1 MALSGFR
8 DFYPDDCAFRN
19 AMFAKW
25 RDVAHRYGF
34 VEYDG
39 PPLEPLDL
47 FTKKSGQEIVGQLY
61 NFKDKGDRD
70 VALRPEMTP
79 TLARLVTARHKDFKK
94 PLKWFSIPQVYR
106 YERPQKG
113 RGREHYQLNCDIIGE
128 ASLEADVE
136 LIALVID
143 VLRAFGL
150 TEKDFV
156 VRLSDR
162 VFWSD
167 FMDAHHVPNDQRY
180 AFIQAIDKSE
190 REPRESTIEKLK
202 KFEPYIERSM
212 EKIEESRRLGEGLAD
227 KVFAILDDAMKGKSE
242 RLDTVE
248 TGLRHRGLGDYV
260 KRDYTVVR
268 GLAYY
273 TGVVF
278 EVFDRTGEFRA
289 IAGGGRY
296 DTLLKNLGGVDL
308 PALGFGM
315 GDVVL
320 GEMLKAKHAIKSLH
334 DYVSAYVVIADEG
347 YRTEA
352 MKVVQRLRD
361 ANYRIDYPMAPMKVG
376 KQLQIAEEKGCGVAF
391 IIDAKIQNGLV
402 DAKNLTDRTQSEL
415 FADKMDY
422 YMRFEHTLQRERSI
436 KESSPVAFER
446 YKRDILNRAWALTEE
461 EPEEA
466 PPRSETSDAG
476 K

>member
-1 MALSGFR
+1 MALPGFR

-19 AMFAKW
+19 AIFAKW

-47 FTKKSGQEIVGQLY
+47 FTKKSGDEIVTQLY
-61 NFKDKGDRD
+61 HFKDKGDRD

-128 ASLEADVE
+128 AGLEADIE

-162 VFWSD
+162 QFWTD
-167 FMDAHHVPNDQRY
+167 FMNAHGVPEDQRY

-190 REPRESTIEKLK
+190 REPREKTAEKLG
-202 KFEPYIERSM
+202 PLA
-212 EKIEESRRLGEGLAD
+212 EE
-227 KVFAILDDAMKGKSE
+227 VFAILADAGSTKSE

-248 TGLRHRGLGDYV
+248 AGLRHRGLQDYV

-273 TGVVF
+273 TGVVW
-278 EVFDRTGEFRA
+278 EVFDRSGEFRA
-289 IAGGGRY
+289 LAGGGRY
-296 DTLLKNLGGVDL
+296 DTLLKNLGGIEL
-308 PALGFGM
+308 PALGFGI

-320 GEMLKAKHAIKSLH
+320 GEILKAKKWNPAQRSGNRVYLI
-334 DYVSAYVVIADEG
+334 IADEAFRSYAMG
-347 YRTEA
+347 VLRHLRETTEFP
-352 MKVVQRLRD
+352 V
-361 ANYRIDYPMAPMKVG
+361 DYSFVPAKVG
-376 KQLQIAEEKGCGVAF
+376 RQFQTAEERGCAF
-391 IIDAKIQNGLV
+391 AVLV
-402 DAKNLTDRTQSEL
+402 DAQIQNAIVQVKDLASRQQIESKVDDLKT
-415 FADKMDY
+415 
-422 YMRFEHTLQRERSI
+422 TLRRL
-436 KESSPVAFER
+436 KETPSS
-446 YKRDILNRAWALTEE
+446 
-461 EPEEA
+461 
-466 PPRSETSDAG
+466 
-476 K
+476 

>member
-19 AMFAKW
+19 AIFAKW
-25 RDVAHRYGF
+25 REVAHRYGF

-39 PPLEPLDL
+39 PVLEPLDL
-47 FTKKSGQEIVGQLY
+47 FTKKSGDEIVTQLY
-61 NFKDKGDRD
+61 NFKDKGDRE

-79 TLARLVTARHKDFKK
+79 TLARLVTARHRDFKK

-113 RGREHYQLNCDIIGE
+113 RLREHYQFNCDIIGE
-128 ASLEADVE
+128 AGLEADIE

-143 VLRAFGL
+143 THRAFGL
-150 TEKDFV
+150 TKDDFV

-162 VFWSD
+162 QFWTD
-167 FMDAHHVPNDQRY
+167 FMNAKAVPEDQRY

-190 REPRESTIEKLK
+190 REPREKTAEKLG
-202 KFEPYIERSM
+202 P
-212 EKIEESRRLGEGLAD
+212 LAAE
-227 KVFAILDDAMKGKSE
+227 VFALLDDANTGKSE
-242 RLDTVE
+242 RLDTIE
-248 TGLRHRGLGDYV
+248 AGLKHRGLQDFI

-278 EVFDRTGEFRA
+278 EVFDRSGAFRA

-296 DTLLKNLGGVDL
+296 DNLLKNLGDVDL

-320 GEMLKAKHAIKSLH
+320 GEILKAKQWKAGASERFKVYLL
-334 DYVSAYVVIADEG
+334 VADEQ
-347 YRTEA
+347 YRPQA
-352 MKVVQRLRD
+352 MSLLQDIRD
-361 ANYRIDYPMAPMKVG
+361 AFDVDYSFQPAKVG
-376 KQLQIAEEKGCGVAF
+376 KQFQSAEERQCDVAV
-391 IIDAKIQNGLV
+391 IV
-402 DAKNLTDRTQSEL
+402 DQQIKEGFVEIKNLETREQVKVPLANASLLIALHDCRIAKEL
-415 FADKMDY
+415 KQVEVPAQKKTTWM
-422 YMRFEHTLQRERSI
+422 
-436 KESSPVAFER
+436 PN
-446 YKRDILNRAWALTEE
+446 RD
-461 EPEEA
+461 
-466 PPRSETSDAG
+466 
-476 K
+476 

>member
-1 MALSGFR
+1 MALPGFR

-19 AMFAKW
+19 AIFAKW

-47 FTKKSGQEIVGQLY
+47 FTKKSGQEIVTQLY

-94 PLKWFSIPQVYR
+94 PLKWFSIPQVFR
-106 YERPQKG
+106 YERQQRG
-113 RGREHYQLNCDIIGE
+113 RLREHYQLNCDIIGE
-128 ASLEADVE
+128 AGLEADIE

-162 VFWSD
+162 VFWTD
-167 FMDAHHVPNDQRY
+167 FMTAKGVPEDQHY

-190 REPRESTIEKLK
+190 REPREKTAEKLG
-202 KFEPYIERSM
+202 P
-212 EKIEESRRLGEGLAD
+212 LAED
-227 KVFAILDDAMKGKSE
+227 VFSILDKGAASE

-248 TGLRHRGLGDYV
+248 VGLRHRGLQDYV
-260 KRDYTVVR
+260 KRDFTVVR

-278 EVFDRTGEFRA
+278 EVFDRSGEFRA

-296 DTLLKNLGGVDL
+296 DTLLKNLGDVDL

-320 GEMLKAKHAIKSLH
+320 GEILKKRLTKYTETCCL
-334 DYVSAYVVIADEG
+334 DFYVAIADEQ
-347 YRTEA
+347 YRPQAMALVQKLRDHDDWTEYPIKA
-352 MKVVQRLRD
+352 MKL
-361 ANYRIDYPMAPMKVG
+361 G
-376 KQLQIAEEKGCGVAF
+376 KQLEMATERMATFVCIVGPE
-391 IIDAKIQNGLV
+391 IIEGKVQLKKSRTREIKIVPIDRIFEYLPIENWG
-402 DAKNLTDRTQSEL
+402 TDPST
-415 FADKMDY
+415 
-422 YMRFEHTLQRERSI
+422 
-436 KESSPVAFER
+436 SS
-446 YKRDILNRAWALTEE
+446 
-461 EPEEA
+461 
-466 PPRSETSDAG
+466 G
-476 K
+476 

>member
-1 MALSGFR
+1 MALPGFR

-19 AMFAKW
+19 AIFAKW
-25 RDVAHRYGF
+25 REVAHRYGF

-47 FTKKSGQEIVGQLY
+47 FTKKSGDEIVTQLY
-61 NFKDKGDRD
+61 HFKDKGDRD

-94 PLKWFSIPQVYR
+94 PLKWFSIPQVFR
-106 YERPQKG
+106 YERQQKG
-113 RGREHYQLNCDIIGE
+113 RLREHYQLNCDIIGE
-128 ASLEADVE
+128 AGLEADIE

-162 VFWSD
+162 QFWTD
-167 FMDAHHVPNDQRY
+167 FMDAKGVPEDRRY

-190 REPRESTIEKLK
+190 REDRAKTAEKLG
-202 KFEPYIERSM
+202 PLA
-212 EKIEESRRLGEGLAD
+212 EE
-227 KVFAILDDAMKGKSE
+227 VFAILADAGSTKSE

-248 TGLRHRGLGDYV
+248 TGLRHRGLQDYV

-278 EVFDRTGEFRA
+278 EVFDRSGEFRA

-308 PALGFGM
+308 PALGFGI

-320 GEMLKAKHAIKSLH
+320 GEILKGKNLLRR
-334 DYVSAYVVIADEG
+334 DNPVI
-347 YRTEA
+347 R
-352 MKVVQRLRD
+352 VFVL
-361 ANYRIDYPMAPMKVG
+361 
-376 KQLQIAEEKGCGVAF
+376 IAEETYRQQAMEVVQELRKREYVAVEYAF
-391 IIDAKIQNGLV
+391 QTLKITKQFQYAEERGFDFVLIV
-402 DAKNLTDRTQSEL
+402 DDKINHGQLEL
-415 FADKMDY
+415 KDLSN
-422 YMRFEHTLQRERSI
+422 RRQQTIQRE
-436 KESSPVAFER
+436 
-446 YKRDILNRAWALTEE
+446 YAWITITD
-461 EPEEA
+461 
-466 PPRSETSDAG
+466 TSRRKHKATD
-476 K
+476 

>member
-1 MALSGFR
+1 MALPGFR

-19 AMFAKW
+19 AIFAKW
-25 RDVAHRYGF
+25 REVAHRYGF

-47 FTKKSGQEIVGQLY
+47 FTKKSGDEIVTQLY
-61 NFKDKGDRD
+61 HFKDKGDRD

-94 PLKWFSIPQVYR
+94 PLKWFSVPQVFR
-106 YERPQKG
+106 YERQQKG
-113 RGREHYQLNCDIIGE
+113 RLREHYQLNCDIIGE
-128 ASLEADVE
+128 AGLEADIE

-162 VFWSD
+162 QFWTD
-167 FMDAHHVPNDQRY
+167 FMDAKGVPEDQRY

-190 REPRESTIEKLK
+190 REPREKTAEKLG
-202 KFEPYIERSM
+202 PLA
-212 EKIEESRRLGEGLAD
+212 EE
-227 KVFAILDDAMKGKSE
+227 VFAILADAGSAKSE

-248 TGLRHRGLGDYV
+248 TGLRHRSLQDYV

-273 TGVVF
+273 TGVVW
-278 EVFDRTGEFRA
+278 EVFDRSGEFRA

-308 PALGFGM
+308 PALGFGI

-320 GEMLKAKHAIKSLH
+320 GEILKTKTWKPIRLRRDSY
-334 DYVSAYVVIADEG
+334 YVIIVEET
-347 YRTEA
+347 YRAEA
-352 MKVVQRLRD
+352 MNLVQALR
-361 ANYRIDYPMAPMKVG
+361 NVGQRVDYPFAATKVG
-376 KQLQIAEEKGCGVAF
+376 KQFQTAEERGFTQAVIVDAQIADG
-391 IIDAKIQNGLV
+391 IIEV
-402 DAKNLTDRTQSEL
+402 KNLAT
-415 FADKMDY
+415 
-422 YMRFEHTLQRERSI
+422 REQKKIPRNDLPQI
-436 KESSPVAFER
+436 ITAFDNEP
-446 YKRDILNRAWALTEE
+446 LTG
-461 EPEEA
+461 
-466 PPRSETSDAG
+466 SG
-476 K
+476 

>member
-1 MALSGFR
+1 MALPGFR

-19 AMFAKW
+19 AIFAKW

-47 FTKKSGQEIVGQLY
+47 FTKKSGDEIVNQLY
-61 NFKDKGDRD
+61 HFKDKGDRD

-113 RGREHYQLNCDIIGE
+113 RGREHYQFNCDIIGE

-136 LIALVID
+136 LIALLID
-143 VLRAFGL
+143 TLRTFGL

-156 VRLSDR
+156 IRLSDR
-162 VFWSD
+162 IFWSD
-167 FMDAHHVPNDQRY
+167 FMKTYGVPEEQNY
-180 AFIQAIDKSE
+180 EFIQAIDKSE
-190 REPRESTIEKLK
+190 REGKEK
-202 KFEPYIERSM
+202 FAERLS
-212 EKIEESRRLGEGLAD
+212 KITSNTDNLAGQ
-227 KVFAILDDAMKGKSE
+227 VSATLDFSNDTVKSA

-248 TGLRHRGLGDYV
+248 AGLRARGLGDYI

-273 TGVVF
+273 TGIVF
-278 EVFDRTGEFRA
+278 EAFDRTGEFRA

-296 DTLLKNLGGVDL
+296 DTLLKNLGNVDL

-315 GDVVL
+315 GDMVL
-320 GEMLKAKHAIKSLH
+320 GDLLKRHPRVPS
-334 DYVSAYVVIADEG
+334 VSPLVYLAIADENF
-347 YRTEA
+347 RPQA
-352 MKVVQRLRD
+352 MKLLQDLRQARSSIPVTYSFQPTRL
-361 ANYRIDYPMAPMKVG
+361 G
-376 KQLQIAEEKGCGVAF
+376 KQLQQAEESGCDAAIIVDQEIEKGIVGV
-391 IIDAKIQNGLV
+391 
-402 DAKNLTDRTQSEL
+402 KNLTARTQRQVQLDKEFEEL
-415 FADKMDY
+415 RKEC
-422 YMRFEHTLQRERSI
+422 FEARKAKFKVIAESWREK
-436 KESSPVAFER
+436 KE
-446 YKRDILNRAWALTEE
+446 D
-461 EPEEA
+461 
-466 PPRSETSDAG
+466 PPSAEGQPPA
-476 K
+476 

>member
-1 MALSGFR
+1 MALPGFR

-19 AMFAKW
+19 GIFAKW
-25 RDVAHRYGF
+25 REVADKYGF

-47 FTKKSGQEIVGQLY
+47 FTKKSGDEIVTQLY
-61 NFKDKGDRD
+61 HFKDKGDRE

-94 PLKWFSIPQVYR
+94 PLKWFSIPQVFR
-106 YERPQKG
+106 YERQQKG
-113 RGREHYQLNCDIIGE
+113 RLREHYQLNCDIIGE
-128 ASLEADVE
+128 PGLEADIE

-162 VFWSD
+162 QFWTD
-167 FMDAHHVPNDQRY
+167 FMDAKAVPEDQRY

-190 REPRESTIEKLK
+190 REPKEKTAEKLG
-202 KFEPYIERSM
+202 PLA
-212 EKIEESRRLGEGLAD
+212 EE
-227 KVFAILDDAMKGKSE
+227 VFAILADASVRKSE

-248 TGLRHRGLGDYV
+248 AGLRQRGLGDYV

-278 EVFDRTGEFRA
+278 EVFDRSGEFRA

-308 PALGFGM
+308 PALGFGI

-320 GEMLKAKHAIKSLH
+320 GEILKAKKWHSFEVPELK
-334 DYVSAYVVIADEG
+334 AYLVIADEAF
-347 YRTEA
+347 RPQA
-352 MKVVQRLRD
+352 MALLQELR
-361 ANYRIDYPMAPMKVG
+361 NFYSVDYPFVATKVG
-376 KQLQIAEEKGCGVAF
+376 KQFQTAEERGYDVAIVVDQQIEAHF
-391 IIDAKIQNGLV
+391 VEVKILANREQIKVSTDEAGLILFLQNLEFKKQDA
-402 DAKNLTDRTQSEL
+402 A
-415 FADKMDY
+415 A
-422 YMRFEHTLQRERSI
+422 
-436 KESSPVAFER
+436 PVE
-446 YKRDILNRAWALTEE
+446 DQ
-461 EPEEA
+461 
-466 PPRSETSDAG
+466 PPA
-476 K
+476 

>member
-1 MALSGFR
+1 MALPGFR

-19 AMFAKW
+19 AIFAQW

-47 FTKKSGQEIVGQLY
+47 FTKKSGDEIVGQLY
-61 NFKDKGDRD
+61 HFKDKGDRE

-94 PLKWFSIPQVYR
+94 PLKWFSVPQVFR
-106 YERPQKG
+106 YERQQKG
-113 RGREHYQLNCDIIGE
+113 RLREHYQFNCDIIGE

-143 VLRAFGL
+143 TLRAFGL

-167 FMDAHHVPNDQRY
+167 FMAAKGIPEDQRY

-190 REPRESTIEKLK
+190 REPREKTAEKLG
-202 KFEPYIERSM
+202 PVA
-212 EKIEESRRLGEGLAD
+212 EE
-227 KVFAILDDAMKGKSE
+227 VFALLEDAAKGKSE

-248 TGLRHRGLGDYV
+248 AGLCHRGLHDFV

-278 EVFDRTGEFRA
+278 EVFDRSGEFRA

-320 GEMLKAKHAIKSLH
+320 GDLLKAKGIPFGKNTHGG
-334 DYVSAYVVIADEG
+334 VYVVIADEA
-347 YRTEA
+347 YRPQA
-352 MKVVQRLRD
+352 SKLVQQLRELISKSPTPHHW
-361 ANYRIDYPMAPMKVG
+361 NFIVEYPLNPTKVG
-376 KQLQIAEEKGCGVAF
+376 KQLQTADEHLCHRAIL
-391 IIDAKIQNGLV
+391 IDAQILEGKVQLK
-402 DAKNLTDRTQSEL
+402 DLLTRNQSVINVEEL
-415 FADKMDY
+415 SL
-422 YMRFEHTLQRERSI
+422 T
-436 KESSPVAFER
+436 
-446 YKRDILNRAWALTEE
+446 ALF
-461 EPEEA
+461 
-466 PPRSETSDAG
+466 D
-476 K
+476 

>member
-1 MALSGFR
+1 MALPGFR

-19 AMFAKW
+19 AIFAKW

-47 FTKKSGQEIVGQLY
+47 FTKKSGDEIVNQLY
-61 NFKDKGDRD
+61 HFKDKGDRE

-94 PLKWFSIPQVYR
+94 PLKWFSIPQVFR
-106 YERPQKG
+106 YERQQKG
-113 RGREHYQLNCDIIGE
+113 RLREHYQLNCDIIGE
-128 ASLEADVE
+128 ASLEADIE

-162 VFWSD
+162 QFWTD
-167 FMDAHHVPNDQRY
+167 FMDAKAVPEDQRY

-190 REPRESTIEKLK
+190 REPREKTAEKLGQLA
-202 KFEPYIERSM
+202 
-212 EKIEESRRLGEGLAD
+212 EEVFVILAD
-227 KVFAILDDAMKGKSE
+227 ARSTKSE
-242 RLDTVE
+242 RLDTIE
-248 TGLRHRGLGDYV
+248 TGLRHRGLQDYV

-278 EVFDRTGEFRA
+278 EVFDRSGEFRA

-308 PALGFGM
+308 PALGFGI

-320 GEMLKAKHAIKSLH
+320 GEILKKSLKEYTEIRCLDFYVAIEDEQYRPQAMALVQKLRDHNDWVDYPIKS
-334 DYVSAYVVIADEG
+334 
-347 YRTEA
+347 
-352 MKVVQRLRD
+352 MKL
-361 ANYRIDYPMAPMKVG
+361 G
-376 KQLQIAEEKGCGVAF
+376 KQLEAATERIASF
-391 IIDAKIQNGLV
+391 ICIVGAESTEGKIQLR
-402 DAKNLTDRTQSEL
+402 KTRTRETKIVPVERIFEFLAIENWTSTE
-415 FADKMDY
+415 ADPS
-422 YMRFEHTLQRERSI
+422 T
-436 KESSPVAFER
+436 SS
-446 YKRDILNRAWALTEE
+446 
-461 EPEEA
+461 
-466 PPRSETSDAG
+466 G
-476 K
+476 

>member
-8 DFYPDDCAFRN
+8 DFYPDDCAARN
-19 AMFAKW
+19 AIFAIW
-25 RDVAHRYGF
+25 RDVARRYGF

-61 NFKDKGDRD
+61 NFKDKGDRE

-113 RGREHYQLNCDIIGE
+113 RGREHYQFNCDIIGE
-128 ASLEADVE
+128 AGLEADVE

-143 VLRAFGL
+143 TLRAFGL

-162 VFWSD
+162 QFWTD
-167 FMDAHHVPNDQRY
+167 FMNAKGVPEDQRY

-190 REPRESTIEKLK
+190 REPREKTTEKLG
-202 KFEPYIERSM
+202 P
-212 EKIEESRRLGEGLAD
+212 LASE
-227 KVFAILDDAMKGKSE
+227 VFAILDDATSARSE

-248 TGLRHRGLGDYV
+248 TGLRYRGLQDFV

-278 EVFDRTGEFRA
+278 EVFDRSGEFRA

-296 DTLLKNLGGVDL
+296 DNLLKNLGDVDL

-315 GDVVL
+315 GDMVL
-320 GEMLKAKHAIKSLH
+320 ADLLAEKGLSPRVKNGTGIYL
-334 DYVSAYVVIADEG
+334 VIADEAF
-347 YRTEA
+347 RPQA
-352 MKVVQRLRD
+352 MGVLRQLRD
-361 ANYRIDYPMAPMKVG
+361 AGRAVDYSLVPAKVG
-376 KQLQIAEEKGCGVAF
+376 KQFQAAEERGCAF
-391 IIDAKIQNGLV
+391 RVLV
-402 DAKNLTDRTQSEL
+402 DAQVANGIVQVKNLAT
-415 FADKMDY
+415 
-422 YMRFEHTLQRERSI
+422 REQVEANLS
-436 KESSPVAFER
+436 
-446 YKRDILNRAWALTEE
+446 DLDNALRQVT
-461 EPEEA
+461 A
-466 PPRSETSDAG
+466 P
-476 K
+476 

>member
-1 MALSGFR
+1 MSLPGFR

-19 AMFAKW
+19 AIFSTW
-25 RDVAHRYGF
+25 RDVARRYGF

-47 FTKKSGQEIVGQLY
+47 FTRKSGQEIVGQLY

-94 PLKWFSIPQVYR
+94 PLKWFSIPQVFR
-106 YERPQKG
+106 YERQQKG
-113 RGREHYQLNCDIIGE
+113 RLREHFQLNCDIIGE
-128 ASLEADVE
+128 AGLEADVE

-143 VLRAFGL
+143 VLCAFGL

-162 VFWSD
+162 QFWTA
-167 FMDAHHVPNDQRY
+167 FMDYHGIPEDQRY
-180 AFIQAIDKSE
+180 ALIQAIDKSE
-190 REPRESTIEKLK
+190 REPRDKTAEKLGACAN
-202 KFEPYIERSM
+202 E
-212 EKIEESRRLGEGLAD
+212 
-227 KVFAILDDAMKGKSE
+227 VFAILDDASKGKSE
-242 RLDTVE
+242 RLDTIE
-248 TGLRHRGLGDYV
+248 TGLRHRGLQDYV

-278 EVFDRTGEFRA
+278 EVFDRSGEFRA

-320 GEMLKAKHAIKSLH
+320 GEILKAKKFGLAHKSA
-334 DYVSAYVVIADEG
+334 VGVYVVIADEAF
-347 YRTEA
+347 RPQA
-352 MKVVQRLRD
+352 MKVVQDLRQ
-361 ANYRIDYPMAPMKVG
+361 RSGLSVDYSLVPAKVG
-376 KQLQIAEEKGCGVAF
+376 KQFQVAEERGNDFAV
-391 IIDAKIQNGLV
+391 IV
-402 DAKNLTDRTQSEL
+402 DAKLGEGTVEIKDLETRQQVNSPSDHLSATIQNLYRAKHKGPGWT
-415 FADKMDY
+415 Y
-422 YMRFEHTLQRERSI
+422 Y
-436 KESSPVAFER
+436 SPASGYEIDST
-446 YKRDILNRAWALTEE
+446 KSAE
-461 EPEEA
+461 
-466 PPRSETSDAG
+466 
-476 K
+476 

>member
-1 MALSGFR
+1 MALPGFR

-19 AMFAKW
+19 AIFARW

-47 FTKKSGQEIVGQLY
+47 FTKKSGDEIVTQLY
-61 NFKDKGDRD
+61 HFKDKGDRD

-94 PLKWFSIPQVYR
+94 PLKWFSIPQVFR
-106 YERPQKG
+106 YERQQKG
-113 RGREHYQLNCDIIGE
+113 RLREHYQLNCDIIGE
-128 ASLEADVE
+128 AGLEADIE

-150 TEKDFV
+150 TAQDFV

-162 VFWSD
+162 RFWRDFYLLNGLPSD
-167 FMDAHHVPNDQRY
+167 KEYEFLQILDKAERKGKEATTADLC
-180 AFIQAIDKSE
+180 AFQEASGLFPESCCELSRQVYEIFE
-190 REPRESTIEKLK
+190 HPEST
-202 KFEPYIERSM
+202 
-212 EKIEESRRLGEGLAD
+212 A
-227 KVFAILDDAMKGKSE
+227 SE

-248 TGLRHRGLGDYV
+248 TGLRHRGLHDYV

-278 EVFDRTGEFRA
+278 EVFDRSGEFRA

-320 GEMLKAKHAIKSLH
+320 GEILKGKKWAGRKRH
-334 DYVSAYVVIADEG
+334 SAVGTTYVVVADEA
-347 YRTEA
+347 YRAQA
-352 MKVVQRLRD
+352 MKIVQDVRHGRWSV
-361 ANYRIDYPMAPMKVG
+361 DYSFQPAKVG
-376 KQLQIAEEKGCGVAF
+376 KQLQTAEEKGCEFAVIVDGQVA
-391 IIDAKIQNGLV
+391 NGFVEIKELKTRQQTKV
-402 DAKNLTDRTQSEL
+402 ETANIFLHILQLDSERHRREDEARAAELTNMK
-415 FADKMDY
+415 AKMD
-422 YMRFEHTLQRERSI
+422 
-436 KESSPVAFER
+436 
-446 YKRDILNRAWALTEE
+446 EE
-461 EPEEA
+461 QARCDAA
-466 PPRSETSDAG
+466 P

>member
-1 MALSGFR
+1 MALPGFR

-19 AMFAKW
+19 AIFAKW

-47 FTKKSGQEIVGQLY
+47 FTKKSGDEIVTQLY
-61 NFKDKGDRD
+61 HFKDKGDRD

-113 RGREHYQLNCDIIGE
+113 RGREHYQFNCDIIGE
-128 ASLEADVE
+128 AGLEADVE
-136 LIALVID
+136 LIALIID
-143 VLRAFGL
+143 ALRAFGL

-162 VFWSD
+162 QFWTD
-167 FMDAHHVPNDQRY
+167 FMNAKAVPEDQRY

-190 REPRESTIEKLK
+190 REPREKTAEKLG
-202 KFEPYIERSM
+202 P
-212 EKIEESRRLGEGLAD
+212 LATE
-227 KVFAILDDAMKGKSE
+227 VFAILDDAHSTKSE

-248 TGLRHRGLGDYV
+248 AGLRHRGLQDYV

-278 EVFDRTGEFRA
+278 EAFDRSGEFRA

-308 PALGFGM
+308 PALGFGI

-320 GEMLKAKHAIKSLH
+320 GEILKNKKFSLPKPY
-334 DYVSAYVVIADEG
+334 DNNRVYLVIADET
-347 YRTEA
+347 YRPEA
-352 MKVVQRLRD
+352 MNVLGTLRD
-361 ANYRIDYPMAPMKVG
+361 TLGCIVNYSFVPAKVG
-376 KQLQIAEEKGCGVAF
+376 KQLQSAEEQGCAFAVIVDAEIKNERVQVKNLVTRQQIEASEHDLEVAF
-391 IIDAKIQNGLV
+391 RQLRQTHG
-402 DAKNLTDRTQSEL
+402 
-415 FADKMDY
+415 
-422 YMRFEHTLQRERSI
+422 
-436 KESSPVAFER
+436 
-446 YKRDILNRAWALTEE
+446 
-461 EPEEA
+461 
-466 PPRSETSDAG
+466 
-476 K
+476 

>member
-1 MALSGFR
+1 MALPGFR

-19 AMFAKW
+19 AIFAKW

-47 FTKKSGQEIVGQLY
+47 FTKKSGDEIVNQLY
-61 NFKDKGDRD
+61 HFKDKGDRD

-94 PLKWFSIPQVYR
+94 PLKWFSIPQVFR
-106 YERPQKG
+106 YERQQKG
-113 RGREHYQLNCDIIGE
+113 RLREHYQLNCDIIGE

-136 LIALVID
+136 LIALAID
-143 VLRAFGL
+143 TLRAFGL
-150 TEKDFV
+150 TEQDFV

-162 VFWSD
+162 QFWTD
-167 FMDAHHVPNDQRY
+167 FMDAKGIPEDQRY

-190 REPRESTIEKLK
+190 REPREKTAEKLG
-202 KFEPYIERSM
+202 PVA
-212 EKIEESRRLGEGLAD
+212 EE
-227 KVFAILDDAMKGKSE
+227 VFALLDDAGKGKSE
-242 RLDTVE
+242 RLDAVE
-248 TGLRHRGLGDYV
+248 TGLRHRGLQDFV
-260 KRDYTVVR
+260 RRDYTVVR

-278 EVFDRTGEFRA
+278 EVFDRSGEFRA

-320 GEMLKAKHAIKSLH
+320 GEILKKRLT
-334 DYVSAYVVIADEG
+334 DYTEIRCLDFYVAIADEQ
-347 YRTEA
+347 YRPQA
-352 MKVVQRLRD
+352 MALVQKLRD
-361 ANYRIDYPMAPMKVG
+361 HGDWTEYPIKVMKLG
-376 KQLQIAEEKGCGVAF
+376 KQLEAATERLATF
-391 IIDAKIQNGLV
+391 ICIVGPESLQGNVQLKKRRSQETKVVPMDRIFDYLTIENWKDA
-402 DAKNLTDRTQSEL
+402 S
-415 FADKMDY
+415 
-422 YMRFEHTLQRERSI
+422 ERS
-436 KESSPVAFER
+436 
-446 YKRDILNRAWALTEE
+446 
-461 EPEEA
+461 EP
-466 PPRSETSDAG
+466 PNIH
-476 K
+476 

>member
-19 AMFAKW
+19 ALFAKW
-25 RDVAHRYGF
+25 REVAHRYGF

-47 FTKKSGQEIVGQLY
+47 FTKKSGQEIVTQLY
-61 NFKDKGDRD
+61 NFKDKGDRE

-113 RGREHYQLNCDIIGE
+113 RGREHYQFNCDIIGE
-128 ASLEADVE
+128 PGLEADIE

-143 VLRAFGL
+143 TLRAFGL

-162 VFWSD
+162 QFWTD
-167 FMDAHHVPNDQRY
+167 FMNAHNVPEDQRY

-190 REPRESTIEKLK
+190 REPREKTAEKLG
-202 KFEPYIERSM
+202 P
-212 EKIEESRRLGEGLAD
+212 LAPEI
-227 KVFAILDDAMKGKSE
+227 FAILDDATSAKSE

-248 TGLRHRGLGDYV
+248 TGLRHRGLQDYV

-278 EVFDRTGEFRA
+278 EVFDRSGEFRA

-296 DTLLKNLGGVDL
+296 DNLLKSLGDVDL

-320 GEMLKAKHAIKSLH
+320 GEILKAKNYRLPLQRETRV
-334 DYVSAYVVIADEG
+334 YLVIADET
-347 YRTEA
+347 YRPEA
-352 MKVVQRLRD
+352 MNVLGTLRD
-361 ANYRIDYPMAPMKVG
+361 TLGCIVNYSFVPAKVG
-376 KQLQIAEEKGCGVAF
+376 KQLQSAEEQGSAF
-391 IIDAKIQNGLV
+391 AVIV
-402 DAKNLTDRTQSEL
+402 DAEIKNERVQVKNLATRQQIEASMHDLEVPFRQ
-415 FADKMDY
+415 
-422 YMRFEHTLQRERSI
+422 
-436 KESSPVAFER
+436 
-446 YKRDILNRAWALTEE
+446 LTE
-461 EPEEA
+461 A
-466 PPRSETSDAG
+466 PASGDQSPLP
-476 K
+476 

>member
-8 DFYPDDCAFRN
+8 DFYPDECAARN
-19 AMFAKW
+19 AIFATW
-25 RDVAHRYGF
+25 RDAARRYGF

-61 NFKDKGDRD
+61 NFKDKGDRE

-113 RGREHYQLNCDIIGE
+113 RGREHYQFNCDIIGE
-128 ASLEADVE
+128 VGLEADVE

-143 VLRAFGL
+143 TLRSFGL

-162 VFWSD
+162 QFWTD
-167 FMDAHHVPNDQRY
+167 FMNAKGVPEDQRY
-180 AFIQAIDKSE
+180 AFVQAIDKSE
-190 REPRESTIEKLK
+190 REPREKTAEKLG
-202 KFEPYIERSM
+202 P
-212 EKIEESRRLGEGLAD
+212 LAAE
-227 KVFAILDDAMKGKSE
+227 VFAILDDATSTKSE
-242 RLDTVE
+242 RLDTIE
-248 TGLRHRGLGDYV
+248 TGLRHRGLQDYV

-278 EVFDRTGEFRA
+278 EVFDRSGEFRA

-296 DTLLKNLGGVDL
+296 DNLLKNLGDVDL

-315 GDVVL
+315 GDMVL
-320 GEMLKAKHAIKSLH
+320 ADLLAGKGLSPKTESGTGIYL
-334 DYVSAYVVIADEG
+334 VIADEVF
-347 YRTEA
+347 RPQA
-352 MKVVQRLRD
+352 MGVLRQLRD
-361 ANYRIDYPMAPMKVG
+361 AGRAVDYSLVPAKVG
-376 KQLQIAEEKGCGVAF
+376 KQFQAAEERGCAF
-391 IIDAKIQNGLV
+391 AVLV
-402 DAKNLTDRTQSEL
+402 DAQIANDTVQIKNLATREQVETKLE
-415 FADKMDY
+415 
-422 YMRFEHTLQRERSI
+422 TLE
-436 KESSPVAFER
+436 A
-446 YKRDILNRAWALTEE
+446 AL
-461 EPEEA
+461 P
-466 PPRSETSDAG
+466 
-476 K
+476 KL

>member
-1 MALSGFR
+1 MALPGFR

-19 AMFAKW
+19 AIFAKW

-47 FTKKSGQEIVGQLY
+47 FTKKSGDEIVNQLY
-61 NFKDKGDRD
+61 HFKDKGDRD

-128 ASLEADVE
+128 AGLEADIE

-162 VFWSD
+162 LFWTD
-167 FMDAHHVPNDQRY
+167 FMNTHGVPEDKRY

-190 REPRESTIEKLK
+190 REPREKTAEKLG
-202 KFEPYIERSM
+202 PLA
-212 EKIEESRRLGEGLAD
+212 EE
-227 KVFAILDDAMKGKSE
+227 VFAILADAASAKSE
-242 RLDTVE
+242 RLDIVE
-248 TGLRHRGLGDYV
+248 TGLRHRGLQDYV

-278 EVFDRTGEFRA
+278 EVFDRSGEFRA

-308 PALGFGM
+308 PALGFGI

-320 GEMLKAKHAIKSLH
+320 GEILKRQQTGYKEIRCL
-334 DYVSAYVVIADEG
+334 DFYVAIADEAF
-347 YRTEA
+347 RPQA
-352 MKVVQRLRD
+352 AALVQKLRD
-361 ANYRIDYPMAPMKVG
+361 HDDWVDYPIKPMKLG
-376 KQLQIAEEKGCGVAF
+376 KQLEAATERLATFICIVGPESVEGNVQLRMASYKGTKIVP
-391 IIDAKIQNGLV
+391 IDRIFDHLAIDNWRDALARNEQTNPQNS
-402 DAKNLTDRTQSEL
+402 NP
-415 FADKMDY
+415 
-422 YMRFEHTLQRERSI
+422 
-436 KESSPVAFER
+436 SS
-446 YKRDILNRAWALTEE
+446 
-461 EPEEA
+461 
-466 PPRSETSDAG
+466 
-476 K
+476 

>member
-1 MALSGFR
+1 MALPGFR

-19 AMFAKW
+19 AIFAKW
-25 RDVAHRYGF
+25 RDVAQRYGF

-47 FTKKSGQEIVGQLY
+47 FTKKSGEEIVTQLY
-61 NFKDKGDRD
+61 YFKDKGDRD

-79 TLARLVTARHKDFKK
+79 TLARLVTARHKDYKK
-94 PLKWFSIPQVYR
+94 PLKWFSIPQVFR
-106 YERPQKG
+106 YERQQKG
-113 RGREHYQLNCDIIGE
+113 RLREHYQLNCDIIGE
-128 ASLEADVE
+128 AGLEADIE

-143 VLRAFGL
+143 VLRTFGL

-167 FMDAHHVPNDQRY
+167 FMERHGVPEEQRY

-190 REPRESTIEKLK
+190 REPREKTAEKLG
-202 KFEPYIERSM
+202 P
-212 EKIEESRRLGEGLAD
+212 LAD
-227 KVFAILDDAMKGKSE
+227 EVFSILDQGGASE

-248 TGLRHRGLGDYV
+248 TGLRHRGLHDYV
-260 KRDYTVVR
+260 KRDFTVVR

-320 GEMLKAKHAIKSLH
+320 GEILKKQSKDHSEIRTA
-334 DYVSAYVVIADEG
+334 DFYVAIADEL
-347 YRTEA
+347 YRPQA
-352 MKVVQRLRD
+352 MALVQKLRD
-361 ANYRIDYPMAPMKVG
+361 HDDWTDYPIKPMKLG
-376 KQLQIAEEKGCGVAF
+376 KQLEAATERQASYICIVGPESLEGKVQLRMASYKGIKVVP
-391 IIDAKIQNGLV
+391 IDRIFDYLPIENWTSPEA
-402 DAKNLTDRTQSEL
+402 DAS
-415 FADKMDY
+415 
-422 YMRFEHTLQRERSI
+422 
-436 KESSPVAFER
+436 
-446 YKRDILNRAWALTEE
+446 
-461 EPEEA
+461 
-466 PPRSETSDAG
+466 TS
-476 K
+476 

>member
-1 MALSGFR
+1 MALPGFR
-8 DFYPDDCAFRN
+8 DFYPADCAFRN
-19 AMFAKW
+19 AIFAKW

-47 FTKKSGQEIVGQLY
+47 FTKKSGQEIVTQLY
-61 NFKDKGDRD
+61 NFTDKGERE

-94 PLKWFSIPQVYR
+94 PLKWFSIPQVFR
-106 YERPQKG
+106 YERQQKG
-113 RGREHYQLNCDIIGE
+113 RLREHYQFNCDIIGE
-128 ASLEADVE
+128 AGLEADIE

-143 VLRAFGL
+143 TLRAFGL

-162 VFWSD
+162 QFWTD
-167 FMDAHHVPNDQRY
+167 FMNERNVPEEERY

-190 REPRESTIEKLK
+190 REPREKTAEKLG
-202 KFEPYIERSM
+202 
-212 EKIEESRRLGEGLAD
+212 RLATE
-227 KVFAILDDAMKGKSE
+227 VFAILDDAGSAKSE

-248 TGLRHRGLGDYV
+248 TGLRYRGLPDYV
-260 KRDYTVVR
+260 KRDFTVVR

-278 EVFDRTGEFRA
+278 EVFDRSGEFRA

-296 DTLLKNLGGVDL
+296 DNLLKNLGEVDL

-320 GEMLKAKHAIKSLH
+320 GEILKRSLT
-334 DYVSAYVVIADEG
+334 DYTEKNCLDFYVAIADEQ
-347 YRTEA
+347 YRPQA
-352 MKVVQRLRD
+352 MALVQKLRD
-361 ANYRIDYPMAPMKVG
+361 HGDWVDYPIKSIKLG
-376 KQLQIAEEKGCGVAF
+376 KQLEAATERISTFICIVGPESGEGNVQLKKTRTRETKIVPVDRIFEFLPIENWGQIPE
-391 IIDAKIQNGLV
+391 
-402 DAKNLTDRTQSEL
+402 QSEPP
-415 FADKMDY
+415 DSHNRY
-422 YMRFEHTLQRERSI
+422 T
-436 KESSPVAFER
+436 SS
-446 YKRDILNRAWALTEE
+446 
-461 EPEEA
+461 
-466 PPRSETSDAG
+466 
-476 K
+476 

>member
-1 MALSGFR
+1 MALPGFR

-19 AMFAKW
+19 AIFAKW
-25 RDVAHRYGF
+25 REVAHRYGF

-61 NFKDKGDRD
+61 NFTDKGDRA

-94 PLKWFSIPQVYR
+94 PLKWFSVPQVFR
-106 YERPQKG
+106 YERQQKG
-113 RGREHYQLNCDIIGE
+113 RLREHYQLNCDIIGE
-128 ASLEADVE
+128 AGLEADVE
-136 LIALVID
+136 LIALLID

-150 TEKDFV
+150 SEKDFV

-162 VFWSD
+162 QFWTD
-167 FMDAHHVPNDQRY
+167 FMDAKSVPEDQRY

-190 REPRESTIEKLK
+190 REEREKTAEKLG
-202 KFEPYIERSM
+202 PLA
-212 EKIEESRRLGEGLAD
+212 EE
-227 KVFAILDDAMKGKSE
+227 VFAILADPLVRPSE

-248 TGLRHRGLGDYV
+248 KGLRYRGLQDYV

-278 EVFDRTGEFRA
+278 EAFDRSGEFRA

-308 PALGFGM
+308 PALGFGI

-320 GEMLKAKHAIKSLH
+320 GEILKLKQWKPWEAPELK
-334 DYVSAYVVIADEG
+334 VYVVVADEAF
-347 YRTEA
+347 RPQA
-352 MKVVQRLRD
+352 MGLVQDLRSIF
-361 ANYRIDYPMAPMKVG
+361 AVDYPMQAAKVG
-376 KQLQIAEEKGCGVAF
+376 KQFQTAEERGCDAAVVV
-391 IIDAKIQNGLV
+391 DAKISDGLV
-402 DAKNLTDRTQSEL
+402 ELKNLSNREQKQVALADTGLILEL
-415 FADKMDY
+415 QQLEFAKQNKAADW
-422 YMRFEHTLQRERSI
+422 
-436 KESSPVAFER
+436 PV
-446 YKRDILNRAWALTEE
+446 DGQ
-461 EPEEA
+461 P
-466 PPRSETSDAG
+466 AG
-476 K
+476 

>member
-1 MALSGFR
+1 MALPGFR

-19 AMFAKW
+19 AIFGKW

-94 PLKWFSIPQVYR
+94 PLKWFSIPQVFR
-106 YERPQKG
+106 YERQQKG
-113 RGREHYQLNCDIIGE
+113 RLREHYQFNCDIIGE

-136 LIALVID
+136 LIALLID
-143 VLRAFGL
+143 TLRAFGL

-162 VFWSD
+162 IFWSD
-167 FMDAHHVPNDQRY
+167 FMKTYGVPEEQHYD
-180 AFIQAIDKSE
+180 FIQIIDKSE
-190 REPRESTIEKLK
+190 REGPEKMRERLS
-202 KFEPYIERSM
+202 
-212 EKIEESRRLGEGLAD
+212 KITSNVAD
-227 KVFAILDDAMKGKSE
+227 NFAGFVSATLDFSNDQVKSD

-248 TGLRHRGLGDYV
+248 AGLRARGLGDYV

-278 EVFDRTGEFRA
+278 EAFDRTGEFRA

-296 DTLLKNLGGVDL
+296 DTLLKNLGNVDL
-308 PALGFGM
+308 PALGFGL

-320 GEMLKAKHAIKSLH
+320 GEILKAKQWRLPQPVINNRVYL
-334 DYVSAYVVIADEG
+334 VIADEV
-347 YRTEA
+347 YRPQA
-352 MKVVQRLRD
+352 MEVLSTLRD
-361 ANYRIDYPMAPMKVG
+361 TLGCITTYSFVPAKVG
-376 KQLQIAEEKGCGVAF
+376 KQFQTAEEQGCAFAVVVDAAIQNHLIQVKNLVTRQQIEAPDTDIEVAF
-391 IIDAKIQNGLV
+391 RQL
-402 DAKNLTDRTQSEL
+402 
-415 FADKMDY
+415 
-422 YMRFEHTLQRERSI
+422 REQ
-436 KESSPVAFER
+436 PLA
-446 YKRDILNRAWALTEE
+446 
-461 EPEEA
+461 
-466 PPRSETSDAG
+466 
-476 K
+476 

>member
-1 MALSGFR
+1 MALTGFR
-8 DFYPDDCAFRN
+8 DFYPDDCAARN
-19 AMFAKW
+19 AIFTTW
-25 RDVAHRYGF
+25 RDVARRYGF

-61 NFKDKGDRD
+61 NFTDKGDRE

-113 RGREHYQLNCDIIGE
+113 RGREHYQFNCDIIGE
-128 ASLEADVE
+128 AGLEADVE

-143 VLRAFGL
+143 TLRAFGL

-162 VFWSD
+162 QFWTD
-167 FMDAHHVPNDQRY
+167 FMDAKSVPEDQRY

-190 REPRESTIEKLK
+190 REPREKTAEKLG
-202 KFEPYIERSM
+202 P
-212 EKIEESRRLGEGLAD
+212 LAAE
-227 KVFAILDDAMKGKSE
+227 VFAILDDASSAKSE

-248 TGLRHRGLGDYV
+248 TGLRHRGLHPYV

-278 EVFDRTGEFRA
+278 EVFDRSGEFRA

-296 DTLLKNLGGVDL
+296 DALLKNLGGVDL

-320 GEMLKAKHAIKSLH
+320 GEMLKSKGLLSRSSS
-334 DYVSAYVVIADEG
+334 SADIYLIIADEAF
-347 YRTEA
+347 RPQA
-352 MKVVQRLRD
+352 MSVLGQLRSVG
-361 ANYRIDYPMAPMKVG
+361 RSVDYSLVPAKVG
-376 KQLQIAEEKGCGVAF
+376 KQFQAAEERGCAHA
-391 IIDAKIQNGLV
+391 ILV
-402 DAKNLTDRTQSEL
+402 DAQITQDLVKIKNLATREQMETKLETL
-415 FADKMDY
+415 EAVLPKM
-422 YMRFEHTLQRERSI
+422 
-436 KESSPVAFER
+436 
-446 YKRDILNRAWALTEE
+446 
-461 EPEEA
+461 
-466 PPRSETSDAG
+466 
-476 K
+476 

>member
-1 MALSGFR
+1 MALPGFR

-19 AMFAKW
+19 AIFARW
-25 RDVAHRYGF
+25 REVAHRYGF

-47 FTKKSGQEIVGQLY
+47 FTKKSGDEIVTQLY

-94 PLKWFSIPQVYR
+94 PLKWFSIPQVFR
-106 YERPQKG
+106 YERQQKG
-113 RGREHYQLNCDIIGE
+113 RLKEHYQLNCDIIGE
-128 ASLEADVE
+128 AGLEADIE

-162 VFWSD
+162 QFWTD
-167 FMDAHHVPNDQRY
+167 FMDAKGVPEDRRH

-190 REPRESTIEKLK
+190 REPREKTAEKLG
-202 KFEPYIERSM
+202 PLA
-212 EKIEESRRLGEGLAD
+212 EE
-227 KVFAILDDAMKGKSE
+227 VFAILADAGGTKSE

-248 TGLRHRGLGDYV
+248 TGLRHRGLQDYV

-278 EVFDRTGEFRA
+278 EVFDRSGEFRA

-308 PALGFGM
+308 PALGFGI

-320 GEMLKAKHAIKSLH
+320 GEILKGKNQASTPETWLKTF
-334 DYVSAYVVIADEG
+334 VVIADEQF
-347 YRTEA
+347 RPQA
-352 MKVVQRLRD
+352 MELVQKVRELCPVEYSFQP
-361 ANYRIDYPMAPMKVG
+361 AKMG
-376 KQLQIAEEKGCGVAF
+376 KQFQIAEEKGCAAAV
-391 IIDAKIQNGLV
+391 IV
-402 DAKNLTDRTQSEL
+402 DAQIASGIVEVKDLKTREQSKVEKDKVVRVLMDISRKNFRQKL
-415 FADKMDY
+415 
-422 YMRFEHTLQRERSI
+422 
-436 KESSPVAFER
+436 
-446 YKRDILNRAWALTEE
+446 
-461 EPEEA
+461 EEA
-466 PPRSETSDAG
+466 KD
-476 K
+476 

>member
-1 MALSGFR
+1 MALPGFR
-8 DFYPDDCAFRN
+8 DFYPDDCAARN
-19 AMFAKW
+19 AIFSTW
-25 RDVAHRYGF
+25 RDVARRYGF

-47 FTKKSGQEIVGQLY
+47 FTKKSGPEIVGQLY

-79 TLARLVTARHKDFKK
+79 TLARMVTARHKDFKK
-94 PLKWFSIPQVYR
+94 PLKWFSIPQVFR
-106 YERPQKG
+106 YERQQRG
-113 RGREHYQLNCDIIGE
+113 RLREHYQFNCDIIGE
-128 ASLEADVE
+128 PGLEADVE

-143 VLRAFGL
+143 TLRAFGL

-162 VFWSD
+162 QFWTG
-167 FMDAHHVPNDQRY
+167 FMDAQGVPEDQRH

-190 REPRESTIEKLK
+190 REPREKTAEKLG
-202 KFEPYIERSM
+202 P
-212 EKIEESRRLGEGLAD
+212 LAD
-227 KVFAILDDAMKGKSE
+227 QVFAILADAASAKSE

-248 TGLRHRGLGDYV
+248 TGLRHRGLHDYV

-278 EVFDRTGEFRA
+278 EVFDRSGEFRA

-296 DTLLKNLGGVDL
+296 DNLLKNLGEVDL

-320 GEMLKAKHAIKSLH
+320 GELLKTKSLTPGEKQGNGI
-334 DYVSAYVVIADEG
+334 YLIVADEI
-347 YRTEA
+347 YRAQA
-352 MKVVQRLRD
+352 MGVLTTLRELGPVH
-361 ANYRIDYPMAPMKVG
+361 YPFTPSKVG
-376 KQLQIAEEKGCGVAF
+376 KQFQAAGEIGCCYAVL
-391 IIDAKIQNGLV
+391 IDAKIADGIVQV
-402 DAKNLTDRTQSEL
+402 KNLKTREQIDTPL
-415 FADKMDY
+415 AHIMDAFKKLDK
-422 YMRFEHTLQRERSI
+422 
-436 KESSPVAFER
+436 
-446 YKRDILNRAWALTEE
+446 
-461 EPEEA
+461 
-466 PPRSETSDAG
+466 PPQA
-476 K
+476 

>member
-1 MALSGFR
+1 MALTGFR
-8 DFYPDDCAFRN
+8 DFYPADCAFRN
-19 AMFAKW
+19 TIFAKW

-47 FTKKSGQEIVGQLY
+47 FTKKSGQEIVTQLY

-79 TLARLVTARHKDFKK
+79 TLARLVTARHRDFKK

-113 RGREHYQLNCDIIGE
+113 RGREHYQFNCDIIGE
-128 ASLEADVE
+128 AGLEADIE

-143 VLRAFGL
+143 TLRAFGL

-162 VFWSD
+162 QFWTD
-167 FMDAHHVPNDQRY
+167 FMNAKGVPEDQRY

-190 REPRESTIEKLK
+190 REPREKTAEKLG
-202 KFEPYIERSM
+202 P
-212 EKIEESRRLGEGLAD
+212 LAAE
-227 KVFAILDDAMKGKSE
+227 VFSILDDASTGKSE
-242 RLDTVE
+242 RLDTIE
-248 TGLRHRGLGDYV
+248 AGLKYRGLQDYV

-278 EVFDRTGEFRA
+278 EVFDRSGESRA
-289 IAGGGRY
+289 LAGGGRY
-296 DTLLKNLGGVDL
+296 DTLLKNLGDVDL

-315 GDVVL
+315 GDMTVGDL
-320 GEMLKAKHAIKSLH
+320 LKLKQF
-334 DYVSAYVVIADEG
+334 SATPRKTGIYIVIADEA
-347 YRTEA
+347 YRPQA
-352 MKVVQRLRD
+352 MELVQSLRD
-361 ANYRIDYPMAPMKVG
+361 LKEMVDYPFVATKVG
-376 KQLQIAEEKGCGVAF
+376 KQFQNAEERGCHVAV
-391 IIDAKIQNGLV
+391 IV
-402 DAKNLTDRTQSEL
+402 DAQIETGIVEIKNLGT
-415 FADKMDY
+415 
-422 YMRFEHTLQRERSI
+422 REQKKINRSDLAEFFSI
-436 KESSPVAFER
+436 
-446 YKRDILNRAWALTEE
+446 
-461 EPEEA
+461 
-466 PPRSETSDAG
+466 
-476 K
+476 

>member
-1 MALSGFR
+1 MPSLPGFR

-19 AMFAKW
+19 AIFSKW
-25 RDVAHRYGF
+25 RDTARRYGF

-47 FTKKSGQEIVGQLY
+47 FTKKSGQEIVTQLY
-61 NFKDKGDRD
+61 NFKDKGDREI
-70 VALRPEMTP
+70 ALRPEMTP

-94 PLKWFSIPQVYR
+94 PLKWFSVPQVFR
-106 YERPQKG
+106 YERQQRG
-113 RGREHYQLNCDIIGE
+113 RLREHYQLNCDIIGE
-128 ASLEADVE
+128 ASLEADIE

-143 VLRAFGL
+143 VLRTFGL

-162 VFWSD
+162 QFWTD
-167 FMDAHHVPNDQRY
+167 FMQSHNVPEDQRY

-190 REPRESTIEKLK
+190 RESREKTAEKLG
-202 KFEPYIERSM
+202 P
-212 EKIEESRRLGEGLAD
+212 LAD
-227 KVFAILDDAMKGKSE
+227 EVFTVLEKGAASE

-248 TGLRHRGLGDYV
+248 AGLRHRGLHDYV

-278 EVFDRTGEFRA
+278 EVFDRSGEFRA

-296 DTLLKNLGGVDL
+296 DALLKNLGDVDL

-320 GEMLKAKHAIKSLH
+320 GEILKAKNLLPASGKQGG
-334 DYVSAYVVIADEG
+334 VYVVIADEA
-347 YRTEA
+347 YRPQA
-352 MKVVQRLRD
+352 LGLVQRLRD
-361 ANYRIDYPMAPMKVG
+361 AHGPAVEYPLVPAKVG
-376 KQLQIAEEKGCGVAF
+376 KQFQTAEEQGHAFAVVVDAQIAQGDV
-391 IIDAKIQNGLV
+391 QV
-402 DAKNLTDRTQSEL
+402 KNLRTREQVPCKLENLSADL
-415 FADKMDY
+415 FKA
-422 YMRFEHTLQRERSI
+422 
-436 KESSPVAFER
+436 
-446 YKRDILNRAWALTEE
+446 
-461 EPEEA
+461 
-466 PPRSETSDAG
+466 
-476 K
+476 

>member
-8 DFYPDDCAFRN
+8 DFYPDECAARN
-19 AMFAKW
+19 AIFARW
-25 RDVAHRYGF
+25 RDVARRYGF

-61 NFKDKGDRD
+61 NFTDKGARE

-113 RGREHYQLNCDIIGE
+113 RGREHYQFNCDIIGE
-128 ASLEADVE
+128 AGLEADVE

-143 VLRAFGL
+143 TLRSFGL
-150 TEKDFV
+150 TENDFV

-162 VFWSD
+162 QFWTD
-167 FMDAHHVPNDQRY
+167 FMNANGVPEEQRY

-190 REPRESTIEKLK
+190 REPREKTAEKLG
-202 KFEPYIERSM
+202 P
-212 EKIEESRRLGEGLAD
+212 LAAE
-227 KVFAILDDAMKGKSE
+227 VFSILDDAGSATSA

-248 TGLRHRGLGDYV
+248 TGLRHRGLHAYV

-278 EVFDRTGEFRA
+278 EVFDRGGEFRA

-296 DTLLKNLGGVDL
+296 DNLLKNLGDVDL

-320 GEMLKAKHAIKSLH
+320 GEMLKAKGLLAPAGTGAGIYL
-334 DYVSAYVVIADEG
+334 VIADDVF
-347 YRTEA
+347 RPQA
-352 MKVVQRLRD
+352 MGVLRQLRD
-361 ANYRIDYPMAPMKVG
+361 AGRAVDYSLVPAKVG
-376 KQLQIAEEKGCGVAF
+376 KQFQAAEERGCAHAVLIDAQIAQRIV
-391 IIDAKIQNGLV
+391 QV
-402 DAKNLTDRTQSEL
+402 KNLATREQVEARL
-415 FADKMDY
+415 
-422 YMRFEHTLQRERSI
+422 ETL
-436 KESSPVAFER
+436 
-446 YKRDILNRAWALTEE
+446 
-461 EPEEA
+461 
-466 PPRSETSDAG
+466 ETVLPG
-476 K
+476 

>member
-1 MALSGFR
+1 MALPGFR
-8 DFYPDDCAFRN
+8 DFYPDDCAARN
-19 AMFAKW
+19 AIFATW
-25 RDVAHRYGF
+25 RDVARRYGF

-61 NFKDKGDRD
+61 NFVDKGERE

-94 PLKWFSIPQVYR
+94 PLKWFSIPQVFR
-106 YERPQKG
+106 YERQQRG
-113 RGREHYQLNCDIIGE
+113 RLREHYQFNCDIIGE
-128 ASLEADVE
+128 AGLEADVE

-143 VLRAFGL
+143 TLRAFGL

-162 VFWSD
+162 QFWTD
-167 FMDAHHVPNDQRY
+167 FMNAKGVPEDQRY

-190 REPRESTIEKLK
+190 REPREKTAEKLG
-202 KFEPYIERSM
+202 P
-212 EKIEESRRLGEGLAD
+212 LAAE
-227 KVFAILDDAMKGKSE
+227 VFAILDDAGSAKSE

-248 TGLRHRGLGDYV
+248 TGLRHRGLQDYV

-278 EVFDRTGEFRA
+278 EVFDRSGEFRA

-296 DTLLKNLGGVDL
+296 DNLLKNLGDVDL

-320 GEMLKAKHAIKSLH
+320 GELLKTKAHLTPAKNGTGIYL
-334 DYVSAYVVIADEG
+334 VIADEAF
-347 YRTEA
+347 RPQA
-352 MKVVQRLRD
+352 MGVLRQLRD
-361 ANYRIDYPMAPMKVG
+361 AGRAVDYSLVPAKVG
-376 KQLQIAEEKGCGVAF
+376 KQFQAAEDRGCAF
-391 IIDAKIQNGLV
+391 AVLV
-402 DAKNLTDRTQSEL
+402 DAQIANGTVQVKNLITRQQIEANLADLDNALRQVTQ
-415 FADKMDY
+415 A
-422 YMRFEHTLQRERSI
+422 
-436 KESSPVAFER
+436 
-446 YKRDILNRAWALTEE
+446 
-461 EPEEA
+461 
-466 PPRSETSDAG
+466 
-476 K
+476 